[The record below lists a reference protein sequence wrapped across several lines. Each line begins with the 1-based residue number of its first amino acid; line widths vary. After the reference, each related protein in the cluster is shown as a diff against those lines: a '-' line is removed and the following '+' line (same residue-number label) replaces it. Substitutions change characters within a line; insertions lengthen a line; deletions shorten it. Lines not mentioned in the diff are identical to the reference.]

1 MLPVSCTISCTPAFY
16 IINYNIKKN
25 KSDKMIKINNPAD
38 CCGCTACAS
47 ICAHDAIIMKPDAL
61 GFLYPEVDKDK
72 CVDCGLCEKV
82 CAFNDHYDTSTNLEK
97 PLAYGARHKDMN
109 EVETSRSGAAF
120 IAISDYILE
129 QGGVVYGAG
138 YTDHFRVVHK
148 RATTKEERD
157 EFKGSKYVQSDMTGV
172 FRQVKQDLRDG
183 LTVLFSGTPCQTSG
197 LNSYVGKRLRENL
210 FLVDI
215 VCHGVPSPYMW
226 RDYIAYL
233 EKKQGSPIVWV
244 NFRDK
249 QKYGWAAHHET
260 FKFKSG
266 GGKMSFTF
274 LFYKHIMFRKSCGN
288 CHFANTKR
296 PSDITIADFWGWEK
310 TDPKFNADNK
320 GVSLVLLN
328 TEKGRKLFE
337 AVQDRLNTIPAKLDD
352 CLQPNMMH
360 ATINDPRRD
369 QFEKEYI
376 KKGFKFVYF
385 KYDEDGWR
393 NKLYWYKKKIKRF
406 FHLDKEQKA

>member
-1 MLPVSCTISCTPAFY
+1 
-16 IINYNIKKN
+16 
-25 KSDKMIKINNPAD
+25 MIQINNPAD

-47 ICAHDAIIMKPDAL
+47 ICAHDAITMKPDAL
-61 GFLYPEVDKDK
+61 GFLYPEVDKEK
-72 CVDCGLCEKV
+72 CVDCGLCEKI
-82 CAFNDHYDTSTNLEK
+82 CAFNDKYDTSLNLDK
-97 PLAYGARHKDMN
+97 PLTYGARHKDMN

-129 QGGVVYGAG
+129 EGGVVYGAG

-172 FRQVKQDLRDG
+172 FRQVKKDLRDG

-197 LNSYVGKRLRENL
+197 LNSYVGKRLREKL

-260 FKFKSG
+260 FKFKNG
-266 GGKMSFTF
+266 GAKMSFTY

-288 CHFANTKR
+288 CHFTNTKR
-296 PSDITIADFWGWEK
+296 PSDITIADFWGWEN
-310 TDPKFNADNK
+310 TDPAFNADNK

-337 AVQDRLNTIPAKLDD
+337 AVQDRMNTIPAELEK
-352 CLQPNMMH
+352 CLQPNLRVPSEIH
-360 ATINDPRRD
+360 PNRNR
-369 QFEKEYI
+369 FEKDYE
-376 KKGFKFVYF
+376 KFGFSYVFSHD
-385 KYDEDGWR
+385 YDTG
-393 NKLYWYKKKIKRF
+393 LWYSTVKKIRIVKRKI
-406 FHLDKEQKA
+406 LIMIGVPKRVVRKICKILNL